1 MMRLRKGAAI
11 AAAAGALT
19 AMTVTGCSGSLDP
32 DAVVMTVGGEEV
44 TLGVANFYARM
55 TQAQYET
62 YYLGMMSSNGMTM
75 TAEDMWNQEYD
86 GETTEESTK
95 ESLLESLQ
103 NMYVISQHAEEYD
116 VSLTEDEEKAISDA
130 ADQFGKDNTDEAK
143 DKVSGY
149 KKDIEKY
156 LELVTIQTK
165 MDSAMKEGVDEEVSD
180 EEAAQKAM
188 DYVFFSYTTTD
199 DSGATVALSDDEK
212 TALKTTAENLTERV
226 KNGEEMADVAEE
238 SSTAVQEATFDAE
251 TSTYDADLI
260 AAADALAEV
269 GDVTD
274 VIETDN
280 GLYVAQLTS
289 LLDRDATDTKKQ
301 EIVEERKQEQY
312 DSLLEDWKDAA
323 DIEVDEKVWDKIDFI
338 DQGVTIITSEDE
350 ESTEEGTSAEDS
362 EDTSDS
368 GSSEDEASSGE
379 EAADEG
385 TEE

>member
-11 AAAAGALT
+11 AAAAGALA

-116 VSLTEDEEKAISDA
+116 VSLTEDEEKAISAA

-199 DSGATVALSDDEK
+199 DSGTTVALSDDEK

-238 SSTAVQEATFDAE
+238 SSTAVQEATFDAG

-289 LLDRDATDTKKQ
+289 LLDRDATDAKKQ

-350 ESTEEGTSAEDS
+350 ESTEEGTSAEDG

-379 EAADEG
+379 ETADEG

>member
-11 AAAAGALT
+11 AAAAGALA

-289 LLDRDATDTKKQ
+289 LLDRDATDAKKQ

>member
-11 AAAAGALT
+11 AAAAGALA

>member
-199 DSGATVALSDDEK
+199 DSGATLALSDDEK